1 MSAPFLGE
9 IRLFA
14 GNFAPR
20 GFAFCAG
27 QLLPIAANT
36 ALFALLGTTY
46 GGDGVQ
52 TFALPDLRG
61 RAPLH
66 QGHGPG
72 LSTYVIGQQ
81 FGVENVTLTTQQL
94 PAHTHQAMATNNS
107 GTQSAPGGGIWAT
120 DSSGATAEYDAPT
133 GAAMAAQ
140 AIGATG
146 DNVPHPNLQ
155 PFLAISYII
164 ALEGIFPA
172 RN

>member
-27 QLLPIAANT
+27 QLLPISGNE
-36 ALFALLGTTY
+36 ALFSLLGTTY

-66 QGHGPG
+66 QGQGPG
-72 LSTYVIGQQ
+72 LSNYIIGQP
-81 FGVENVTLTTQQL
+81 FGTENVTLTTQQL

-107 GTQSAPGGGIWAT
+107 GTQSAPGGGVWAT

-133 GAAMAAQ
+133 GVAMAGQ

-146 DNVPHPNLQ
+146 GNVPHPNLQ
-155 PFLAISYII
+155 PFLTISYII
-164 ALEGIFPA
+164 ALAGIFPA